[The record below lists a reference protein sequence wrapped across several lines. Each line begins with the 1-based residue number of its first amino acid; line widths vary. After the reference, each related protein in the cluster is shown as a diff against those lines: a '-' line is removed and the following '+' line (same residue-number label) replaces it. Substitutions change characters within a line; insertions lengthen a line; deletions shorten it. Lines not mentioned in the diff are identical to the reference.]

1 MMLSTV
7 VAMFFLVVAVVITA
21 VEPHLSARSARLT
34 VPQRIISPR
43 PIPRG

>member
-7 VAMFFLVVAVVITA
+7 VALFFLLIAVVITA

-34 VPQRIISPR
+34 VPQRIISAHPT
-43 PIPRG
+43 PRG